1 MKMGGWPD
9 ALTPHIVWLR
19 RKDSSKTGR
28 HEIRR
33 NNSHNLKTR
42 RLLYNIVSSIL
53 GLAEALKSWPYG
65 IRSLTSARFRTQQF
79 SVN

>member
-28 HEIRR
+28 HETRR
-33 NNSHNLKTR
+33 NNSHNLKTG
-42 RLLYNIVSSIL
+42 RLPDGVLSALPFNSCIL
-53 GLAEALKSWPYG
+53 HQAKK
-65 IRSLTSARFRTQQF
+65 
-79 SVN
+79 